1 MSKEFQG
8 GAIHHSNGN
17 PEQIDLID
25 LLMQLWRGR
34 LTIIATVIVTIIL
47 AVLFLFV
54 AKEKWTSTAIVT
66 MPDAGQVASYNNAMS
81 ILYGTNAPNVTDVQQ
96 RVVGRFSSA
105 FSALSESLQNQEEP
119 EQLTIDM
126 AVKGQPLPLKVTYQA
141 QTPQTAQ
148 KKLAEYIQQVDEQIA
163 KELNKDLTDNVTA
176 RAKELQESLSSQEK
190 VAQEQKDLRIKQI
203 AEALKFA
210 QEANVTSPQMPQAQE
225 VTQDTLFL
233 LGSEALS
240 SMIKNEATRPLV
252 FSDAYYLTKQ
262 NLLDI
267 SKLKIDESSLHAY
280 RYVMKPNEPLRRDS
294 PKRALV
300 LVLAVLL
307 GGLIGAGIVLGRNAL
322 REYNARQTR

>member
-8 GAIHHSNGN
+8 GDIHHSNGN

-34 LTIIATVIVTIIL
+34 ITIIATVVVVLVL
-47 AVLFLFV
+47 AVFYLFV

-66 MPDAGQVASYNNAMS
+66 MPDAGQIASYNNAMN
-81 ILYGTNAPNVTDVQQ
+81 ILYGTTAPNVTDVQQ

-105 FSALSESLQNQEEP
+105 FSALSESLQNQQEP
-119 EQLTIDM
+119 EQLTIDT
-126 AVKGQPLPLKVTYQA
+126 AVKGQPLPLKVSYQSDTA
-141 QTPQTAQ
+141 QAAQ
-148 KKLAEYIQQVDEQIA
+148 KKLAQYIQQVDEQIA
-163 KELNKDLTDNVTA
+163 KELDKDLSDNVTA
-176 RAKELQESLSSQEK
+176 RVKELQESLSSQEK

-267 SKLKIDESSLHAY
+267 SKLKIDPSSLHAY
-280 RYVMKPNEPLRRDS
+280 RYVMKPTEPLRRDS

-300 LVLAVLL
+300 LVLSVLL
-307 GGLIGAGIVLGRNAL
+307 GGLIGSGIVLGRNAL
-322 REYNARQTR
+322 REYNAR